1 MINKI
6 CDYLHKVYSN
16 SPFPMKSISQSQ
28 GSPGHQGVAT
38 ESGSP
43 CHSCLAVGPPSG
55 TASWLCC
62 AFQLPPS
69 LHVDLWSS
77 WVYFARSAY
86 LLSIQRVFP
95 LPWLL
100 MMQSVCTWSF
110 QHGLSALS
118 FLLVCT
124 GSSKDQICFT
134 DFFFS
139 FQVSSALLCSDPIVC
154 PDAQVSFRNLLASGP

>member
-1 MINKI
+1 M
-6 CDYLHKVYSN
+6 CYLHKVYST
-16 SPFPMKSISQSQ
+16 SSFPVKNIGQSQ

-43 CHSCLAVGPPSG
+43 CHSCLAAGPPSE

-77 WVYFARSAY
+77 WVYFARLAY

-95 LPWLL
+95 LLWLL

-118 FLLVCT
+118 LPLVCT
-124 GSSKDQICFT
+124 GSSKNKICFT
-134 DFFFS
+134 DFVS
-139 FQVSSALLCSDPIVC
+139 FQMSSTLLCFDPIVC
-154 PDAQVSFRNLLASGP
+154 PDAQVSFLNLLASGP